1 MKVLMLG
8 WEYPPEISG
17 GLGVACHGLALGL
30 SEQNVS
36 IDFVLPKV
44 TAKKTWKR
52 VSLREAEEVEWKK
65 VLTEEREWWEDV
77 KVLEIGSFLMPYLS
91 EAQFVKQQVVQKET
105 KEKKVVV
112 EKLEP
117 LRKKL
122 KGGYGPDLFNEVAK
136 YAIIIGEEAA
146 KSDADVIHAHDWMT
160 FQAGIMAK
168 SSSGKPLVV
177 HCHSTEFD
185 RMGVHVNQHIY
196 DIERKGFEAADV
208 VVAVSH
214 QTKELIHQHYGI
226 KLSKIHVVHNGFF
239 EVASAKPVKRNT
251 FNVSFLGRMVGQ
263 KGPEHF
269 VDVARELL
277 RLDDSYRFTMAGSGH
292 MLDELKEK
300 VYKMNL
306 APYFSFPGFLNA
318 KKLPNFF
325 ANTDVFLLTSNSDP
339 FGIVALESVSAGV
352 PTVLSTKA
360 GVSEVLTHAKTFDPW
375 DTFSIKNFISEL
387 KGDPA
392 YLKAYTKAQSQ
403 DLKKASWERMGSEVA
418 GIYQKIVPTN

>member
-17 GLGVACHGLALGL
+17 GLGVACHGLTLGL

-36 IDFVLPKV
+36 VDFILPKV
-44 TAKKTWKR
+44 TAKKSWNK

-65 VLTEEREWWEDV
+65 VLSEEREWWEDV
-77 KVLEIGSFLMPYLS
+77 KVLEIGSYLLPYLS
-91 EAQFVKQQVVQKET
+91 EEQFVKQHVVQKQT
-105 KEKKVVV
+105 KEKTVLK

-122 KGGYGPDLFNEVAK
+122 KGGYGPDLFNEVVK
-136 YAIIIGEEAA
+136 YAIIVGEEAT

-160 FQAGIMAK
+160 FEAGVMAK
-168 SSSGKPLVV
+168 SASGKPLVV

-196 DIERKGFEAADV
+196 DIERKGFERAD
-208 VVAVSH
+208 AIITVSH
-214 QTKELIHQHYGI
+214 QTKELIHLHYGI
-226 KLSKIHVVHNGFF
+226 KLSKIHVVHNGYFP
-239 EVASAKPVKRNT
+239 VAAAKPHKRNT

-277 RLDDSYRFTMAGSGH
+277 RMDDGYRFTMAGSGH

-306 APYFSFPGFLNA
+306 SHYFNFPGFLNQ
-318 KKLPNFF
+318 KKLPQFF
-325 ANTDVFLLTSNSDP
+325 ADTDLFLLTSNSDP
-339 FGIVALESVSAGV
+339 FGIVALEAVSAGV
-352 PTVLSTKA
+352 PAVLSTKA
-360 GVSEVLTHAKTFDPW
+360 GVTEVLTHAAKFDPW

-392 YLKAYTKAQSQ
+392 RLKAYTKAQES
-403 DLKKASWERMGSEVA
+403 DLKKASWQRMGEEVVSFYKKL
-418 GIYQKIVPTN
+418 ISPK